1 MSLALISRSG
11 LAVLCAILSTSS
23 PATAQRSPPLA
34 SPAGVAVRHIEGT
47 VHGFLRLSAEDGSF
61 LADGDL
67 LQVVRNGIIDSRMVF
82 AFADSS
88 FFEESVSFA
97 QRDVFTMLQ
106 YHLVQRGPA
115 FAMDLDVTL
124 AQSGDYR
131 VTATAHADGE
141 PKQYAGTLDL
151 PADTYNGMIINVAK
165 NIAVGT
171 SQTVHLVAFTPK
183 PRLIGLEISGAPSA
197 QPTQLGRRT
206 ESTAAYTLKPKL
218 GAITGV
224 LARLLGKMPPDSRAW
239 FVTQDVPAFVRFE
252 GPLYAGPVWRIE
264 LIGPTI
270 PSAVPTRTPGGRP

>member
-1 MSLALISRSG
+1 MSLARIPWYGPGAL
-11 LAVLCAILSTSS
+11 LALLSMTA
-23 PATAQRSPPLA
+23 PAAAQRSPLPA
-34 SPAGVAVRHIEGT
+34 TPAGVAVRHIEGT
-47 VHGFLRLSAEDGSF
+47 VHGFLRLSTEDGSF

-165 NIAVGT
+165 NLPVGA
-171 SQTVHLVAFTPK
+171 SRTVHIVAFTPA
-183 PRLIGLEISGAPSA
+183 PRLIGLELTGEASGT
-197 QPTQLGRRT
+197 PTVVGRRT
-206 ESTAAYTLKPKL
+206 ERTVVFTLKPKL